1 MAAEGHDLAAGAL
14 CRRDF
19 RAVDDQADVDV
30 RNLDRRIALLESEIA
45 DPALSGSAQAFK
57 DALRDKL
64 DAAKV
69 DRSRVLD
76 KQHDDLNAIRDR
88 CDRTRDGKQDE
99 AAAAVT
105 LNPFERISHERLSE
119 RSTAA

>member
-1 MAAEGHDLAAGAL
+1 MCVKRGLSIVVLTSSLMLGTAAECHDLPTGAL

-30 RNLDRRIALLESEIA
+30 RNIDRRIALLESEIA

-64 DAAKV
+64 DAARLIV
-69 DRSRVLD
+69 PEYS
-76 KQHDDLNAIRDR
+76 
-88 CDRTRDGKQDE
+88 TGSM
-99 AAAAVT
+99 
-105 LNPFERISHERLSE
+105 RI
-119 RSTAA
+119 